1 MAAFSFNPKQEKL
14 FALLEQLAES
24 ICEASLIVSKFV
36 LDSAYPEYQLRLI
49 KAVKKRGDK
58 IVLLLGQQISRQF
71 VLPFDPED
79 VLVLVRELNN
89 CLSHVANIME
99 KIVAYKVYPLKDQE
113 LLAMI
118 TILDNMVREIYHL
131 TVKLRCLGSKR
142 EQIIKKCEQISDYKE
157 RSNYC
162 YLSGIGS
169 LFDQENFNVPYF
181 LKLKEIYSQI
191 ELSLNS
197 CNNVNNTVKEM
208 TVKYV

>member
-118 TILDNMVREIYHL
+118 KS
-131 TVKLRCLGSKR
+131 KL
-142 EQIIKKCEQISDYKE
+142 Q
-157 RSNYC
+157 
-162 YLSGIGS
+162 
-169 LFDQENFNVPYF
+169 F
-181 LKLKEIYSQI
+181 
-191 ELSLNS
+191 
-197 CNNVNNTVKEM
+197 
-208 TVKYV
+208 

>member
-1 MAAFSFNPKQEKL
+1 MAVFSFNSKQEKL

-36 LDSAYPEYQLRLI
+36 LDSACPEYQLRLI

-79 VLVLVRELNN
+79 VLVLARELNN
-89 CLSHVANIME
+89 CLSQIASIME
-99 KIVAYKVYPLKDQE
+99 KLIAFKAYPLKDQE

-118 TILDNMVREIYHL
+118 IILDDTVKEIYHV
-131 TVKLRCLGSKR
+131 TVKLRYLGSKR
-142 EQIIKKCEQISDYKE
+142 EQIIRKCEQISYYRE
-157 RSNYC
+157 LSNYC
-162 YLSGIGS
+162 YISGIGS
-169 LFDQENFNVPYF
+169 LFDQENFNGPYF
-181 LKLKEIYSQI
+181 LKLKEIYSQM

-197 CNNVNNTVKEM
+197 CSNVGNTVKEM